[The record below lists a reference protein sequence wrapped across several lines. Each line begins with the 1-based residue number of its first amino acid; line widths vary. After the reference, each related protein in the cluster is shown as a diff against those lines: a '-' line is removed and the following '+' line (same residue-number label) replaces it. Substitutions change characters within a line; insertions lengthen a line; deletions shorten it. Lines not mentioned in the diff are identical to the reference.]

1 MGQVKKGANTMLANG
16 TRIIHDVSGAGT
28 CQESEKGDEVLVTFD
43 NGTTSVVKL
52 SALKFAPK
60 YKVVFANGEECYP
73 RATDLRDAKRAAR
86 ALQSAQGRP
95 VGHVPVVHC
104 EPCGT
109 EVRRI
114 GEGRGGTVH
123 TLLVPPIITPE
134 QKAWIDHRRSE
145 QRVAGAFQVKVFSGD
160 GYGRSSLGQVTACD
174 PDGNIRQNETWPTRG
189 VPLEDAEASARS
201 A

>member
-1 MGQVKKGANTMLANG
+1 MLANG
-16 TRIIHDVSGAGT
+16 TRVIHDVSGAGT
-28 CQESEKGDEVLVTFD
+28 CQESEKMGEVLVTFD

-52 SALKFAPK
+52 SAMKFAPK

-73 RATDLRDAKRAAR
+73 RATDRRDAERAAR
-86 ALQSAQGRP
+86 VLQSAQGRP
-95 VGHVPVVHC
+95 VGNVPIMHC

-114 GEGRGGTVH
+114 GESGGETVQ
-123 TLLVPPIITPE
+123 TVRSPLVPPIITPE
-134 QKAWIDHRRSE
+134 QKAWIKHNRSE
-145 QRVAGAFQVKVFSGD
+145 QRVASAFQAKVFSGD
-160 GYGRSSLGQVTACD
+160 VYGRSSLGQVEACD

-189 VPLEDAEASARS
+189 VPLEEADVSARS